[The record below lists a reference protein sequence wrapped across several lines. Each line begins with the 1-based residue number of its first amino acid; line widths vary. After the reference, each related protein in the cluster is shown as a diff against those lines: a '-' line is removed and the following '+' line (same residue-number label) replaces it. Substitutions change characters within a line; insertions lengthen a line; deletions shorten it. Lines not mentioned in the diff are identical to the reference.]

1 LETILVLIVSCIYL
15 HQKLKP
21 KKPFYLIKQPTMAT
35 KWTIDSDQSDV
46 LIQMK
51 DSTITY
57 LGGETNHFDGFVSLE
72 EDQIEDASLEFYLDS
87 NTFTSQKRDE
97 SLQIKNN
104 TATTKKPL
112 IRFKSTSFQKIKN
125 NINFLKG
132 YLTIKDVTKMVEL
145 DAEFIGINNYNG
157 SKKAAFEIKGDINRN
172 DFGLDKNFNNS
183 KEKFGLG
190 KNLKLVANLEF
201 SI

>member
-1 LETILVLIVSCIYL
+1 MT
-15 HQKLKP
+15 
-21 KKPFYLIKQPTMAT
+21 T

-46 LIQMK
+46 LIKMK
-51 DSTITY
+51 DATITY
-57 LGGETNHFDGFVSLE
+57 LGGKTNYFNGFVSID
-72 EDQIEDASLEFYLDS
+72 EDEIEDAAVEFYLDS

-97 SLQIKNN
+97 LSQIKNN
-104 TATTKKPL
+104 MVLNKKPL

-157 SKKAAFEIKGDINRN
+157 VKKAAFEIKGNINRN

-183 KEKFGLG
+183 KGKLGFG
-190 KNLKLVANLEF
+190 KDLKLIANLEF

>member
-1 LETILVLIVSCIYL
+1 
-15 HQKLKP
+15 
-21 KKPFYLIKQPTMAT
+21 MGT

-46 LIQMK
+46 LIKMK

-57 LGGETNHFDGFVSLE
+57 LGGETNHFDGYVSLV
-72 EDQIEDASLEFYLDS
+72 EDQLEDASLEFFLDS
-87 NTFTSQKRDE
+87 NTFTSQK
-97 SLQIKNN
+97 SATSSQIKDINISK
-104 TATTKKPL
+104 KKPL
-112 IRFKSTSFQKIKN
+112 IRFKSTSFQKFKN

-157 SKKAAFEIKGDINRN
+157 SKTAAFEIKGDINRN

-183 KEKFGLG
+183 KEKFGFS

>member
-1 LETILVLIVSCIYL
+1 MT
-15 HQKLKP
+15 
-21 KKPFYLIKQPTMAT
+21 T

-46 LIQMK
+46 LIKMK
-51 DSTITY
+51 DATITY
-57 LGGETNHFDGFVSLE
+57 LGNETNHFDGFVSID
-72 EDQIEDASLEFYLDS
+72 EDQIEDASVEFFLDS
-87 NTFTSQKRDE
+87 NTFSSQKRDA
-97 SLQIKNN
+97 LQKIKNN
-104 TATTKKPL
+104 GDANKKPL

-132 YLTIKDVTKMVEL
+132 YLTIKDITKMVEL

-157 SKKAAFEIKGDINRN
+157 VKKAAFEIKGDINRR

-183 KEKFGLG
+183 KGKFGFG
-190 KNLKLVANLEF
+190 KDLKLIANLEF

>member
-1 LETILVLIVSCIYL
+1 MT
-15 HQKLKP
+15 
-21 KKPFYLIKQPTMAT
+21 T

-46 LIQMK
+46 LIKMK

-57 LGGETNHFDGFVSLE
+57 LGGETNHFDGYVSIE
-72 EDQIEDASLEFYLDS
+72 EDQLEDASLEFFLDS
-87 NTFTSQKRDE
+87 NTFTSQK
-97 SLQIKNN
+97 STASSQIKNN
-104 TATTKKPL
+104 TASKKKPL
-112 IRFKSTSFQKIKN
+112 IRFKSTSFQKFKN

-157 SKKAAFEIKGDINRN
+157 CKTAAFEIKGDINRN
-172 DFGLDKNFNNS
+172 DFGLDKDFNNS
-183 KEKFGLG
+183 KEKFAFG

-201 SI
+201 SM

>member
-1 LETILVLIVSCIYL
+1 MT
-15 HQKLKP
+15 
-21 KKPFYLIKQPTMAT
+21 T

-46 LIQMK
+46 LIKMK
-51 DSTITY
+51 DATITY
-57 LGGETNHFDGFVSLE
+57 LGNETNHFDGFVSIE
-72 EDQIEDASLEFYLDS
+72 EDQIEDASVEFFLDS
-87 NTFTSQKRDE
+87 NTFSSQKRDL
-97 SLQIKNN
+97 SLQNN
-104 TATTKKPL
+104 STVESTKKPL

-132 YLTIKDVTKMVEL
+132 YLTIKDITKMVEL

-157 SKKAAFEIKGDINRN
+157 VQKAAFEIKGDINRR

>member
-1 LETILVLIVSCIYL
+1 
-15 HQKLKP
+15 
-21 KKPFYLIKQPTMAT
+21 MAT
-35 KWTIDSDQSDV
+35 KWTIDSNQSDV

-72 EDQIEDASLEFYLDS
+72 ENEIEDASVEFSLDS
-87 NTFTSQKRDE
+87 NTFTSQK
-97 SLQIKNN
+97 STTALQTKNKN
-104 TATTKKPL
+104 VSTKKPL

-183 KEKFGLG
+183 KEKNRLG

>member
-1 LETILVLIVSCIYL
+1 MTI
-15 HQKLKP
+15 
-21 KKPFYLIKQPTMAT
+21 

-46 LIQMK
+46 LIKMK

-57 LGGETNHFDGFVSLE
+57 IGNETNHFDGFVSID
-72 EDQIEDASLEFYLDS
+72 EDQIEDASVEFFLDS
-87 NTFTSQKRDE
+87 NTFSSQKGDAV
-97 SLQIKNN
+97 SQIKNN
-104 TATTKKPL
+104 NTTAKKPL

-132 YLTIKDVTKMVEL
+132 YLTIKDITKMVEL

-157 SKKAAFEIKGDINRN
+157 VKKAAFEIKGDINRR

-183 KEKFGLG
+183 KEKFGFG
-190 KNLKLVANLEF
+190 KDLKLIANLEF

>member
-1 LETILVLIVSCIYL
+1 MT
-15 HQKLKP
+15 
-21 KKPFYLIKQPTMAT
+21 T

-46 LIQMK
+46 LIKMK
-51 DSTITY
+51 DATITY
-57 LGGETNHFDGFVSLE
+57 LGNETNHFDGFVSIE
-72 EDQIEDASLEFYLDS
+72 EDQIEDASVEFFLDS
-87 NTFTSQKRDE
+87 NTFSSQKRDV
-97 SLQIKNN
+97 SLQNN
-104 TATTKKPL
+104 STVESTKKPL

-183 KEKFGLG
+183 KEKFGIG
-190 KNLKLVANLEF
+190 KNLKLIANLEF

>member
-1 LETILVLIVSCIYL
+1 MT
-15 HQKLKP
+15 
-21 KKPFYLIKQPTMAT
+21 T
-35 KWTIDSDQSDV
+35 KWTIDSNQSDV
-46 LIQMK
+46 LIKMK

-57 LGGETNHFDGFVSLE
+57 LGNETNHFDGFVSIDK
-72 EDQIEDASLEFYLDS
+72 DQIEDASVEFFLDS
-87 NTFTSQKRDE
+87 NTFSSQKGDAVT
-97 SLQIKNN
+97 QIKNN
-104 TATTKKPL
+104 STTTKKPL

-132 YLTIKDVTKMVEL
+132 YLTIKDITKMVEL

-157 SKKAAFEIKGDINRN
+157 VKKAAFEIKGNINRR

-183 KEKFGLG
+183 KEKFGFG
-190 KNLKLVANLEF
+190 KDLKLIANLEF

>member
-1 LETILVLIVSCIYL
+1 
-15 HQKLKP
+15 
-21 KKPFYLIKQPTMAT
+21 MAT

-46 LIQMK
+46 LIKMK

-57 LGGETNHFDGFVSLE
+57 LGGKTNHFDGYVSLE
-72 EDQIEDASLEFYLDS
+72 EDQIEDAALEFFLDS
-87 NTFTSQKRDE
+87 NTFTSQKSKT

-104 TATTKKPL
+104 TVSKKKPL
-112 IRFKSTSFQKIKN
+112 IRFKSTSFQKFKN

-145 DAEFIGINNYNG
+145 DAEFIGINNYKG
-157 SKKAAFEIKGDINRN
+157 SKTAAFEIKGDINRN
-172 DFGLDKNFNNS
+172 DFGLDKDFNNS
-183 KEKFGLG
+183 KEKFGFG

>member
-1 LETILVLIVSCIYL
+1 
-15 HQKLKP
+15 
-21 KKPFYLIKQPTMAT
+21 MAT

-46 LIQMK
+46 LIKMK
-51 DSTITY
+51 EGTITY
-57 LGGETNHFDGFVSLE
+57 LGGETNHFDGFVSLD
-72 EDQIEDASLEFYLDS
+72 EDQVEDASLEFFLDS
-87 NTFTSQKRDE
+87 NTFTSQKREE
-97 SLQIKNN
+97 SILIKNS
-104 TATTKKPL
+104 TSTTKKPL

-183 KEKFGLG
+183 KEKFGFG

>member
-1 LETILVLIVSCIYL
+1 MS
-15 HQKLKP
+15 
-21 KKPFYLIKQPTMAT
+21 T
-35 KWTIDSDQSDV
+35 KWTIDSNQSDV

-57 LGGETNHFDGFVSLE
+57 LGGETNHFDGFVSLDE
-72 EDQIEDASLEFYLDS
+72 NEIEDASVEFFLES
-87 NTFTSQKRDE
+87 NTFSSQRRNKVLETKDNAE
-97 SLQIKNN
+97 S
-104 TATTKKPL
+104 TKKPF
-112 IRFKSTSFQKIKN
+112 IRFKSTSFQRIKN

-190 KNLKLVANLEF
+190 KSLKLVANLEF

>member
-1 LETILVLIVSCIYL
+1 
-15 HQKLKP
+15 
-21 KKPFYLIKQPTMAT
+21 MAT

-46 LIQMK
+46 LIKMK
-51 DSTITY
+51 DATITY
-57 LGGETNHFDGFVSLE
+57 LGGETNHFDGYVSLD
-72 EDQIEDASLEFYLDS
+72 EDQIEDAALEFFLDS
-87 NTFTSQKRDE
+87 NTFISQKREE
-97 SLQIKNN
+97 SSQIKNN
-104 TATTKKPL
+104 AISKKKPL

-157 SKKAAFEIKGDINRN
+157 LRTAAFEIKGDINRN
-172 DFGLDKNFNNS
+172 DFGLDKDFNNS
-183 KEKFGLG
+183 KEKFGFG

>member
-1 LETILVLIVSCIYL
+1 MT
-15 HQKLKP
+15 
-21 KKPFYLIKQPTMAT
+21 T
-35 KWTIDSDQSDV
+35 KWAIDANQSDV
-46 LIQMK
+46 LIKVK
-51 DSTITY
+51 DATITY
-57 LGGETNHFDGFVSLE
+57 LGGETNQFNGFVSMD
-72 EDQIEDASLEFYLDS
+72 EDEVEDASVEFLLDS
-87 NTFTSQKRDE
+87 NTFPSQKRD
-97 SLQIKNN
+97 SKNN
-104 TATTKKPL
+104 PKKPL

-157 SKKAAFEIKGDINRN
+157 SRKAAFEIKGDINRN

-183 KEKFGLG
+183 NEKFGLG

>member
-1 LETILVLIVSCIYL
+1 MT
-15 HQKLKP
+15 
-21 KKPFYLIKQPTMAT
+21 T
-35 KWTIDSDQSDV
+35 KWTIDANQSDV

-51 DSTITY
+51 DATITY
-57 LGGETNHFDGFVSLE
+57 LGGESNQFTGFVSMD
-72 EDQIEDASLEFYLDS
+72 EDELEDASVEFCLD
-87 NTFTSQKRDE
+87 NTTNPSKKRD
-97 SLQIKNN
+97 SHLPMNN
-104 TATTKKPL
+104 KSNSNRKPL

-125 NINFLKG
+125 NLNFFKG

-157 SKKAAFEIKGDINRN
+157 TKKAAFEIKGEINRN
-172 DFGLDKNFNNS
+172 DFGLDKNFNSS
-183 KEKFGLG
+183 KEQYGFG

>member
-1 LETILVLIVSCIYL
+1 MT
-15 HQKLKP
+15 
-21 KKPFYLIKQPTMAT
+21 T

-46 LIQMK
+46 LIKMK
-51 DSTITY
+51 DATITY
-57 LGGETNHFDGFVSLE
+57 LGNETNHFDGFVSID
-72 EDQIEDASLEFYLDS
+72 EDQIEDASVEFFLDS
-87 NTFTSQKRDE
+87 NTFSSQKRNTA
-97 SLQIKNN
+97 LQIKNN
-104 TATTKKPL
+104 GDANKKPL

-132 YLTIKDVTKMVEL
+132 YLTIKDITKMVEL

-157 SKKAAFEIKGDINRN
+157 VKKAAFEIKGDINRR

-183 KEKFGLG
+183 KGKFGFG
-190 KNLKLVANLEF
+190 KDLKLIANLEF

>member
-1 LETILVLIVSCIYL
+1 
-15 HQKLKP
+15 
-21 KKPFYLIKQPTMAT
+21 MAT

-57 LGGETNHFDGFVSLE
+57 LGGETNHFDGFVSLD
-72 EDQIEDASLEFYLDS
+72 EDQIEDASVEFSLGS
-87 NTFTSQKRDE
+87 NTFTSQK
-97 SLQIKNN
+97 STTALQTKNKN
-104 TATTKKPL
+104 VSTKKPL

-145 DAEFIGINNYNG
+145 DAEFTGINNYNG

-183 KEKFGLG
+183 KEKNRLG

>member
-1 LETILVLIVSCIYL
+1 MT
-15 HQKLKP
+15 
-21 KKPFYLIKQPTMAT
+21 T
-35 KWTIDSDQSDV
+35 KWTIDSNQSDV
-46 LIQMK
+46 LIKMK
-51 DSTITY
+51 DATITY
-57 LGGETNHFDGFVSLE
+57 LGNEANHFDGFVSLD
-72 EDQIEDASLEFYLDS
+72 EDQIEDASVEFSLDS
-87 NTFTSQKRDE
+87 NTFSSKKRDTR
-97 SLQIKNN
+97 LQTKSS
-104 TATTKKPL
+104 AEPTKKPL

-183 KEKFGLG
+183 KEKIGLG

>member
-1 LETILVLIVSCIYL
+1 MT
-15 HQKLKP
+15 
-21 KKPFYLIKQPTMAT
+21 T
-35 KWTIDSDQSDV
+35 KWAIDANQSDV
-46 LIQMK
+46 LIKMK

-57 LGGETNHFDGFVSLE
+57 LGGETNHFNGFVSIDKDE
-72 EDQIEDASLEFYLDS
+72 IKDASVEFSLDS
-87 NTFTSQKRDE
+87 NTFPSQKK
-97 SLQIKNN
+97 IVKNSTDAN
-104 TATTKKPL
+104 KKPI
-112 IRFKSTSFQKIKN
+112 IRFRSTSFQKIKN

-157 SKKAAFEIKGDINRN
+157 AKKAAFEIKGDINRN

-183 KEKFGLG
+183 KEQFGIG

>member
-1 LETILVLIVSCIYL
+1 MT
-15 HQKLKP
+15 
-21 KKPFYLIKQPTMAT
+21 T

-46 LIQMK
+46 LIKMK
-51 DSTITY
+51 DATITY
-57 LGGETNHFDGFVSLE
+57 LGNETNHFDGFVSID
-72 EDQIEDASLEFYLDS
+72 EDQIEDASVEFFLDS
-87 NTFTSQKRDE
+87 NTFSSQKRNTV
-97 SLQIKNN
+97 LQIKNN
-104 TATTKKPL
+104 GDANKKPL

-132 YLTIKDVTKMVEL
+132 YLTIKDITKMVEL

-157 SKKAAFEIKGDINRN
+157 VKKAAFEIKGDINRR

-183 KEKFGLG
+183 KGKFGFG
-190 KNLKLVANLEF
+190 KDLKLIANLEF

>member
-1 LETILVLIVSCIYL
+1 MT
-15 HQKLKP
+15 
-21 KKPFYLIKQPTMAT
+21 T
-35 KWTIDSDQSDV
+35 KWAIDANQSDV
-46 LIQMK
+46 LIKVK

-57 LGGETNHFDGFVSLE
+57 LGGESNQFNGFVCMD
-72 EDQIEDASLEFYLDS
+72 EDEVEDASVEFSLDS
-87 NTFTSQKRDE
+87 NTFPSQIRD
-97 SLQIKNN
+97 SKNN
-104 TATTKKPL
+104 TKKPM

-157 SKKAAFEIKGDINRN
+157 SRKAAFEIKGDINRN

-183 KEKFGLG
+183 NEQFGLG

>member
-1 LETILVLIVSCIYL
+1 
-15 HQKLKP
+15 
-21 KKPFYLIKQPTMAT
+21 MAT

-46 LIQMK
+46 LIKMK

-57 LGGETNHFDGFVSLE
+57 LGGETNHFDGFVSLD
-72 EDQIEDASLEFYLDS
+72 EDQIEDASVEFSLDS

-97 SLQIKNN
+97 PLQIKTNIVSN
-104 TATTKKPL
+104 KKPL

-157 SKKAAFEIKGDINRN
+157 SKKAAFEIKGNINRN

-183 KEKFGLG
+183 KGKLGFG
-190 KNLKLVANLEF
+190 KDLKLIANLEF

>member
-1 LETILVLIVSCIYL
+1 MT
-15 HQKLKP
+15 
-21 KKPFYLIKQPTMAT
+21 T
-35 KWTIDSDQSDV
+35 KWAIDANQSDV
-46 LIQMK
+46 LIKVK

-57 LGGETNHFDGFVSLE
+57 LGGESNQFNGFVSMD
-72 EDQIEDASLEFYLDS
+72 EDEVEDASVEFSLDS
-87 NTFTSQKRDE
+87 NTFPSQIRD
-97 SLQIKNN
+97 SKNN
-104 TATTKKPL
+104 TKKPM

-157 SKKAAFEIKGDINRN
+157 SRKAAFEIKGDINRN

-183 KEKFGLG
+183 NEQFGLG